1 MSTPRSLRPLVLVT
15 LVNYASLVP
24 YYIHNDASTAH
35 PLPGLRA
42 LVLVGVTLAWFLVGM
57 RGVVRGRRLGR
68 LVLFGFLAAESA
80 LYIKTFA
87 TGAVV
92 HQMQNPS
99 DLVRTVFVI
108 GYVSGAVALVYLVAL
123 GRGGWSGGSRA
134 GGQDD
139 GGSTDERG
147 GRGGGWRLVVYDR
160 LVDPATR

>member
-1 MSTPRSLRPLVLVT
+1 MSVPRSLRPLVLVT

-24 YYIHNDASTAH
+24 YYIHNDASAAH

-42 LVLVGVTLAWFLVGM
+42 LVLVGLTLAWFVVGV
-57 RGVVRGRRLGR
+57 RGVVRGRRWGKLT
-68 LVLFGFLAAESA
+68 LLGFLAAEA
-80 LYIKTFA
+80 GLYVKTFA

-99 DLVRTVFVI
+99 DVVRTVFVV

-123 GRGGWSGGSRA
+123 GRGRWSGGAPDGQQRDGDGA
-134 GGQDD
+134 GGA
-139 GGSTDERG
+139 GE
-147 GRGGGWRLVVYDR
+147 GRGWRLLVYDR